1 MIKLIAS
8 DMDGTLL
15 DENSQLPE
23 ETFDLIRELH
33 DLGVHFV
40 VTSGRR
46 YDTLLEFFGPV
57 ASSMDFVAS
66 NGCQVF
72 VHGEMIDREIY
83 SHKAVIKLDQVVN
96 MFDCLHLVVHDRTR
110 SFLLDDLEKFEL
122 VADKD
127 LRGNERVNVLP
138 GPEVNILKGSIFCDD
153 AKYLMDMAYA
163 LDREL
168 GESFRFAP
176 SDVRWIDVMPRYVSK
191 ATGIQ
196 QVMNYYGITADEVMA
211 FGDSMNDYE
220 IMRLVGHP
228 VAMKNARYAV
238 QQIAERTIG
247 SNAEQAVQKEWRRLI
262 EELKASRS

>member
-15 DENSQLPE
+15 DENSQLPP
-23 ETFDLIRELH
+23 ETFDLIRALKKK
-33 DLGVHFV
+33 GVHFV

-46 YDTLLEFFGPV
+46 YDTLCEFFAPV
-57 ASSMDFVAS
+57 VDDMDFVAS
-66 NGCQVF
+66 NGCQVY
-72 VHGEMIDREIY
+72 VQGEMIDREIY
-83 SHKAVIKLDQVVN
+83 SHKAVLKLDQVVN

-110 SFLLDDLEKFEL
+110 SFLLDDLDKFER
-122 VADKD
+122 VGDKD
-127 LRGNERVNVLP
+127 LRNDERVNVIP

-168 GESFRFAP
+168 GDSFRFAP

-196 QVMNYYGITADEVMA
+196 QVMDYYGITADEVMA

-220 IMRLVGHP
+220 ILRLVGHP
-228 VAMKNARYAV
+228 VAMQNARYAV
-238 QQIAERTIG
+238 QQISERMIG
-247 SNAEQAVQKEWRRLI
+247 SNREHSVQQEMRKVLESL
-262 EELKASRS
+262 EA